1 MRTDI
6 FTVKRRLRDYRREMG
21 QRSTVT
27 VEPGL
32 RGRSGRVVITA
43 IVMYVLHTVLT
54 HRMGNARLRP
64 LNRFFLSFPSL
75 HRNAVNFV
83 FKLFAWFYTGSHSMF
98 AECIHSFADTTNQ
111 IILAYGIHKS
121 TQVSVCVCCYLLLL
135 GCHSLIIHQM
145 FVMFMFADGRSR
157 SPVRIYKYEICI
169 VIDIGRWN
177 LLRWHRSLIL
187 PWHNGFDGA
196 RTVRGFLLGILYTW
210 RFIIVRRCN
219 THGGCELNTTIS
231 KAGKRVISR
240 VCDSWRRSIGKC
252 SII

>member
-1 MRTDI
+1 
-6 FTVKRRLRDYRREMG
+6 
-21 QRSTVT
+21 
-27 VEPGL
+27 
-32 RGRSGRVVITA
+32 
-43 IVMYVLHTVLT
+43 
-54 HRMGNARLRP
+54 
-64 LNRFFLSFPSL
+64 
-75 HRNAVNFV
+75 
-83 FKLFAWFYTGSHSMF
+83 MF

-121 TQVSVCVCCYLLLL
+121 TQVSVCVCVCCYLLLC
-135 GCHSLIIHQM
+135 CHALIIHQM

-157 SPVRIYKYEICI
+157 SPVRIYKYEICV

-177 LLRWHRSLIL
+177 LLRWHRPLIL

-219 THGGCELNTTIS
+219 THGGCEFNTTIS

-252 SII
+252 SIIWRRSGGGQCYISGRLYGPINIYKFIDTGCSRISIGWMYAGRCSIVHHLNQCASARWTVLIKKQFIKLKFLLIFRDLYTYR